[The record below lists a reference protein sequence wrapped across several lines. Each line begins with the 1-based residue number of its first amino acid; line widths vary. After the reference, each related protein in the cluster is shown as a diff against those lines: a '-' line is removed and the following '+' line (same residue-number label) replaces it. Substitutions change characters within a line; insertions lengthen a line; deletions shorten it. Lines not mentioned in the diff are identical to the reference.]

1 MIDNNWLSSLKK
13 FDRERFNSLQHLS
26 VENRK
31 KIAAI
36 YFFNLELANIA
47 WNVNEPE
54 LRYLKLRWWEEF
66 VKSINTESSFKT
78 NEYLS
83 ILSNLVSEK
92 VLSKNDL
99 LRLIN
104 AREFDCSNK
113 PFDSL
118 DQQMEYLR
126 DTSQNLLF
134 MGLSCLQEFSDKSL
148 RKNLSEYFGLSLGL
162 ARFILAAGSLR
173 KNKCYSFFLPSRTD
187 YDAFFQSRI
196 NDNIKER
203 VRSDIDFIF
212 HLIEKGDKELKCS
225 QLRKKSFLILNTVK
239 LLIPSLKVIKN
250 KPELIFRDNHK
261 ISFKTKFIG
270 KLKELI
276 T

>member
-1 MIDNNWLSSLKK
+1 M
-13 FDRERFNSLQHLS
+13 
-26 VENRK
+26 
-31 KIAAI
+31 
-36 YFFNLELANIA
+36 
-47 WNVNEPE
+47 
-54 LRYLKLRWWEEF
+54 RWWEEF
-66 VKSINTESSFKT
+66 VKSINESFFKT

-83 ILSNLVSEK
+83 ILSNLVLEK

-118 DQQMEYLR
+118 DQQMEYIKTLLK
-126 DTSQNLLF
+126 NLLF

-173 KNKCYSFFLPSRTD
+173 KNKCYSFFLPSRID

-196 NDNIKER
+196 NDNIEE

-225 QLRKKSFLILNTVK
+225 QLRKKSF
-239 LLIPSLKVIKN
+239 
-250 KPELIFRDNHK
+250 
-261 ISFKTKFIG
+261 
-270 KLKELI
+270 
-276 T
+276 

>member
-1 MIDNNWLSSLKK
+1 LIGNNWLSSLKK
-13 FDRERFNSLQHLS
+13 FDRERFNSLQQLS

-66 VKSINTESSFKT
+66 VKSINTESFFKP

-173 KNKCYSFFLPSRTD
+173 KNKCYSLFLPSRID

-212 HLIEKGDKELKCS
+212 HLIEKGDKELKYS
-225 QLRKKSFLILNTVK
+225 QLTKKSFLILNTVK
-239 LLIPSLKVIKN
+239 LLIPSLKVIKK
-250 KPELIFRDNHK
+250 KPELIFWDDHK

>member
-1 MIDNNWLSSLKK
+1 MIGNNWLSSLKK
-13 FDRERFNSLQHLS
+13 FDRERFNSLQQIS
-26 VENRK
+26 VEKRK

-66 VKSINTESSFKT
+66 VKSINTESFFKP

-173 KNKCYSFFLPSRTD
+173 KNNCYSFFLPSRTD

-203 VRSDIDFIF
+203 VRYDIDFIF

>member
-26 VENRK
+26 VEKRK

-47 WNVNEPE
+47 WNVTEPE

-92 VLSKNDL
+92 VLNKNDL

-104 AREFDCSNK
+104 AREFDCLNK

-196 NDNIKER
+196 NDNIEER

>member
-1 MIDNNWLSSLKK
+1 MSDNNWLNTLKK
-13 FDRERFNSLQHLS
+13 FDRERFNSLKYLS
-26 VENRK
+26 VEKRK
-31 KIAAI
+31 KISAI

-47 WNVNEPE
+47 WHVNEPE
-54 LRYLKLRWWEEF
+54 LRYLKLRWWEQF
-66 VKSINTESSFKT
+66 VKSIDKESYVKT

-83 ILSNLVSEK
+83 ILSDLVSEK
-92 VLSKNDL
+92 VLNKNDL

-113 PFDSL
+113 PFGSL

-134 MGLSCLQEFSDKSL
+134 MGLSCLQEFNDNLL
-148 RKNLSEYFGLSLGL
+148 RKNLSEYFGLSFGLGRL
-162 ARFILAAGSLR
+162 ILAAGALR
-173 KNKCYSFFLPSRTD
+173 KNKSYSLFLHSRTD

-212 HLIEKGDKELKCS
+212 HLLVNGDKEL
-225 QLRKKSFLILNTVK
+225 
-239 LLIPSLKVIKN
+239 
-250 KPELIFRDNHK
+250 
-261 ISFKTKFIG
+261 
-270 KLKELI
+270 
-276 T
+276 

>member
-1 MIDNNWLSSLKK
+1 MIGNNWLSGLKK
-13 FDRERFNSLQHLS
+13 FDRERFNSLQQLS
-26 VENRK
+26 IEKRE

-66 VKSINTESSFKT
+66 VKSINTESFFKT

-83 ILSNLVSEK
+83 ILSNLVLEK

-196 NDNIKER
+196 NDNIEER

-239 LLIPSLKVIKN
+239 LLIPSLKMIKN

>member
-1 MIDNNWLSSLKK
+1 LIDNNWLSSLKK

-26 VENRK
+26 VEKRK

-47 WNVNEPE
+47 WNVTEPE

-173 KNKCYSFFLPSRTD
+173 KNKCYSLFLPSRTD

-203 VRSDIDFIF
+203 VRYDIDFIF
-212 HLIEKGDKELKCS
+212 HLIEKGDKELKYS

-239 LLIPSLKVIKN
+239 LLIPSLKMIKN

>member
-1 MIDNNWLSSLKK
+1 MIGNNWLSSLKK

-26 VENRK
+26 VEKRK

-47 WNVNEPE
+47 WNVTEPE

-66 VKSINTESSFKT
+66 VKSINTESFFKP

-173 KNKCYSFFLPSRTD
+173 KNKCYSLFLPSRID

-212 HLIEKGDKELKCS
+212 HLIEKGDKELKYS
-225 QLRKKSFLILNTVK
+225 QLTKKSFLILNTVK
-239 LLIPSLKVIKN
+239 LLIPSLKVIKK
-250 KPELIFRDNHK
+250 KPELIFWDDHK

>member
-26 VENRK
+26 VEKRK

-47 WNVNEPE
+47 WNVTEPE

-66 VKSINTESSFKT
+66 VKSINTESFFKP

-113 PFDSL
+113 PFYSL

-173 KNKCYSFFLPSRTD
+173 KNKCYSLFLPSRID
-187 YDAFFQSRI
+187 YDAFFQSRT

>member
-1 MIDNNWLSSLKK
+1 MIGNNWLSSLKK
-13 FDRERFNSLQHLS
+13 FDRERYNSLQQLS

-47 WNVNEPE
+47 WNVTEPE

-66 VKSINTESSFKT
+66 VKSINTESFFKP

-83 ILSNLVSEK
+83 ILSNLVLEK

-134 MGLSCLQEFSDKSL
+134 MALSCLQEFSDKSL

-203 VRSDIDFIF
+203 VRYDIDFIF
-212 HLIEKGDKELKCS
+212 HLIEKGDKELKYS

>member
-26 VENRK
+26 VEKRK

-47 WNVNEPE
+47 WNVTEPE

-83 ILSNLVSEK
+83 ILSNLVLEK

-173 KNKCYSFFLPSRTD
+173 KNKCYSFFLPSRID

-196 NDNIKER
+196 NDNIEER

-225 QLRKKSFLILNTVK
+225 QLRKKSFLILDTVK

>member
-13 FDRERFNSLQHLS
+13 FDRERFNSLQHLG
-26 VENRK
+26 VEKRK

-47 WNVNEPE
+47 WNVSEPE

-66 VKSINTESSFKT
+66 VKGVNTESSFKT
-78 NEYLS
+78 DEYLS
-83 ILSNLVSEK
+83 ILSDLISEE
-92 VLSKNDL
+92 VLNKNDL

-104 AREFDCSNK
+104 AREFDCSNR

-118 DQQMEYLR
+118 EQQMEYLR

-134 MGLSCLQEFSDKSL
+134 MGLSCLQEFNDNLL

-162 ARFILAAGSLR
+162 GRLILAAGALR
-173 KNKCYSFFLPSRTD
+173 KNKSYSLFLHSRTD

-196 NDNIKER
+196 NDSIKER

-212 HLIEKGDKELKCS
+212 HLIEKGDKEFKHS
-225 QLRKKSFLILNTVK
+225 QLRGKSIFILNTVN
-239 LLIPSLKVIKN
+239 LLTPSLKAIKN

-261 ISFKTKFIG
+261 ISFRTKFIG

>member
-26 VENRK
+26 VEKRK

-47 WNVNEPE
+47 WNVTEPE

-173 KNKCYSFFLPSRTD
+173 KNKCYSLFLPSRID

-196 NDNIKER
+196 NDNIEER
-203 VRSDIDFIF
+203 VRSDIDFIL
-212 HLIEKGDKELKCS
+212 HLIEKGDKELKYS
-225 QLRKKSFLILNTVK
+225 QLRKKSFLILNSVK
-239 LLIPSLKVIKN
+239 LLIPSLKVIKK
-250 KPELIFRDNHK
+250 KPELIFWDDHK

>member
-13 FDRERFNSLQHLS
+13 FDRERFNSLQQLS
-26 VENRK
+26 VEKRK

-173 KNKCYSFFLPSRTD
+173 KNKSYSLFLPSRTD
-187 YDAFFQSRI
+187 YDAFFQCRI

>member
-26 VENRK
+26 VEKRK

-47 WNVNEPE
+47 WNVTEPE

-66 VKSINTESSFKT
+66 VKSINTESFFKP

-173 KNKCYSFFLPSRTD
+173 KNKCYSFFLPSRID
-187 YDAFFQSRI
+187 YDAFFQSSI

>member
-1 MIDNNWLSSLKK
+1 LIDNNWLNSLKK

-26 VENRK
+26 VEKRK

-47 WNVNEPE
+47 WNVTEPE
-54 LRYLKLRWWEEF
+54 LRYLKLRWWQVF
-66 VKSINTESSFKT
+66 VKSINTESSFQT

-104 AREFDCSNK
+104 AREFDCSDK

-162 ARFILAAGSLR
+162 GRFILAAGSLR
-173 KNKCYSFFLPSRTD
+173 KNKRYSLFLPSGTD

-196 NDNIKER
+196 NDNIEER

-225 QLRKKSFLILNTVK
+225 QLSKKSFLILNTVK
-239 LLIPSLKVIKN
+239 LLITTLQVITN
-250 KPELIFRDNHK
+250 
-261 ISFKTKFIG
+261 
-270 KLKELI
+270 
-276 T
+276 

>member
-26 VENRK
+26 VEKRK

-47 WNVNEPE
+47 WNVTEPE

-104 AREFDCSNK
+104 AREFDCSDK

-118 DQQMEYLR
+118 NQQMEYLR

-173 KNKCYSFFLPSRTD
+173 KNKCYSLFLPSRTD

-196 NDNIKER
+196 NDNIEER

-212 HLIEKGDKELKCS
+212 HLIEKGDKELKYS

-239 LLIPSLKVIKN
+239 LLIPSLKVIKKN
-250 KPELIFRDNHK
+250 PELIFWDDHK
-261 ISFKTKFIG
+261 IGFKTKFIG
-270 KLKELI
+270 KLKDLI

>member
-26 VENRK
+26 VEKRK

-47 WNVNEPE
+47 WNVTEPE

-212 HLIEKGDKELKCS
+212 HLIEKGDKELKYS

-239 LLIPSLKVIKN
+239 LLIPSLKMIKN

>member
-1 MIDNNWLSSLKK
+1 LIDNNWLSSLKK
-13 FDRERFNSLQHLS
+13 FDRERFNSLQQLS

-66 VKSINTESSFKT
+66 VKSINTESFFKP

-113 PFDSL
+113 PFYSL

>member
-26 VENRK
+26 VEKRK

-92 VLSKNDL
+92 VLNKNDL

-104 AREFDCSNK
+104 AREFDCLNK

-134 MGLSCLQEFSDKSL
+134 MGLSCLQEFGDKSL

-162 ARFILAAGSLR
+162 GRFILAAGSLR
-173 KNKCYSFFLPSRTD
+173 KNKCYSLFLPSRTD

-196 NDNIKER
+196 NDNIEER

-212 HLIEKGDKELKCS
+212 HLIEKGDKELKYS

-239 LLIPSLKVIKN
+239 LLIPSLKVIKKN
-250 KPELIFRDNHK
+250 PELIFWDDHK
-261 ISFKTKFIG
+261 IGFKTKFIG
-270 KLKELI
+270 KLKDLI

>member
-26 VENRK
+26 VEKRN

-47 WNVNEPE
+47 WNVTEPE

-104 AREFDCSNK
+104 AREFDCSDK

-118 DQQMEYLR
+118 NQQMEYLR

-173 KNKCYSFFLPSRTD
+173 KNKCYSLFLPSRTD

-203 VRSDIDFIF
+203 VRYDIDFIF

>member
-26 VENRK
+26 VEKRK

-173 KNKCYSFFLPSRTD
+173 KNKCYSLFLPSRID

-196 NDNIKER
+196 NDNIEER

>member
-1 MIDNNWLSSLKK
+1 MIGNNWLSSLKK

-26 VENRK
+26 VEKRK

-66 VKSINTESSFKT
+66 VKSINTESFFKP

-83 ILSNLVSEK
+83 ILSNLVLEK
-92 VLSKNDL
+92 LLSKNDL

-173 KNKCYSFFLPSRTD
+173 KNKSYSLFLPSRTD

-196 NDNIKER
+196 NYNIKER

-212 HLIEKGDKELKCS
+212 HLIEKGDKELKYS

>member
-1 MIDNNWLSSLKK
+1 MIGNNWLSSLKK
-13 FDRERFNSLQHLS
+13 FDRERFNSLQQLS

-66 VKSINTESSFKT
+66 VKSINTESFFKP

>member
-1 MIDNNWLSSLKK
+1 MSDNNWLSSLKK

-26 VENRK
+26 VEKRR

-47 WNVNEPE
+47 WNVTEPE

-104 AREFDCSNK
+104 AREFECSNK

-148 RKNLSEYFGLSLGL
+148 KKNLSEYFGLSLGL

-212 HLIEKGDKELKCS
+212 QLIEKGDRELKCS
-225 QLRKKSFLILNTVK
+225 QLRGKSFLILNTVK

>member
-13 FDRERFNSLQHLS
+13 FDRERFKSLQHLS
-26 VENRK
+26 VEKRK

-47 WNVNEPE
+47 WNVTEPE

-113 PFDSL
+113 PFYSL

-173 KNKCYSFFLPSRTD
+173 KNKCYSFFLPSRID
-187 YDAFFQSRI
+187 YDAFSQSRI

-203 VRSDIDFIF
+203 VRSDIDFVF

-261 ISFKTKFIG
+261 ISFNTKFIG

>member
-26 VENRK
+26 VEKRK

-66 VKSINTESSFKT
+66 VKSINTESFFKP

-113 PFDSL
+113 PFDW
-118 DQQMEYLR
+118 
-126 DTSQNLLF
+126 
-134 MGLSCLQEFSDKSL
+134 GHKV
-148 RKNLSEYFGLSLGL
+148 RKAFDLELHL
-162 ARFILAAGSLR
+162 
-173 KNKCYSFFLPSRTD
+173 NK
-187 YDAFFQSRI
+187 
-196 NDNIKER
+196 
-203 VRSDIDFIF
+203 
-212 HLIEKGDKELKCS
+212 IEKSPRGLFFKC
-225 QLRKKSFLILNTVK
+225 LFVCLYRI
-239 LLIPSLKVIKN
+239 
-250 KPELIFRDNHK
+250 
-261 ISFKTKFIG
+261 
-270 KLKELI
+270 
-276 T
+276 